1 MFGARFCT
9 ETACSAHI
17 CAHIHHPPQPGA
29 PPHPTADLVSLS
41 SSLSGCF
48 HLPCTSST
56 CFRLHTIEYPAG
68 SRAQPESTSYDPSES
83 SRHRIQVRVRVSG
96 PVYHLSRKTAA
107 IEFGFESA
115 AKSILHRNPVDIE
128 FGLPAH
134 WQPAG
139 ESVIHRNPV
148 VVEFGSESES
158 AAQYIIQNLNSSPRI
173 RVVGAILHPTR
184 T

>member
-1 MFGARFCT
+1 MIHPNPVVIEFG
-9 ETACSAHI
+9 
-17 CAHIHHPPQPGA
+17 
-29 PPHPTADLVSLS
+29 
-41 SSLSGCF
+41 
-48 HLPCTSST
+48 
-56 CFRLHTIEYPAG
+56 
-68 SRAQPESTSYDPSES
+68 SES
-83 SRHRIQVRVRVSG
+83 SAQSIIRVG
-96 PVYHLSRKTAA
+96 KQQPG

-115 AKSILHRNPVDIE
+115 AQTILHRNPVDIE
-128 FGLPAH
+128 FGSPAH

-139 ESVIHRNPV
+139 ESVNNRNPV

>member
-9 ETACSAHI
+9 KTAFSAHV

-29 PPHPTADLVSLS
+29 PPHPTADLVTLS
-41 SSLSGCF
+41 SSSSGCF
-48 HLPCTSST
+48 HLHWTSST
-56 CFRLHTIEYPAG
+56 CFRLHTIENPAG
-68 SRAQPESTSYDPSES
+68 SPAQPESTSYDPSES
-83 SRHRIQVRVRVSG
+83 SRHRIRVRVSG
-96 PVYHLSRKTAA
+96 PVYHPSRKTAA

-115 AKSILHRNPVDIE
+115 AQTILHRNLVDIE
-128 FGLPAH
+128 FGSLAH

-139 ESVIHRNPV
+139 ESVNNRNPV

-173 RVVGAILHPTR
+173 RVVGAILQLTR